1 MVGGEDSRTP
11 FYQGTGNDL
20 GGEESIC
27 GLSFSRRLATF
38 WPAGDLEDWNFLV
51 HRKSV

>member
-27 GLSFSRRLATF
+27 GLSFSRRLAPMKKLRGTI
-38 WPAGDLEDWNFLV
+38 
-51 HRKSV
+51 